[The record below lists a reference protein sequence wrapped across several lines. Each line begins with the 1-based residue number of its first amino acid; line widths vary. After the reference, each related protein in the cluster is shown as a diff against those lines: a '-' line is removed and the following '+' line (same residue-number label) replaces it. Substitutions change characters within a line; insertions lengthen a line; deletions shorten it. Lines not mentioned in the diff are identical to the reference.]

1 MARNAEMTVLSIPQP
16 RLTLE
21 DVAAAAQGA
30 QVALSRAGAQNI
42 ARAGDWMAG
51 IIAAGKPVYGVN
63 TGFGALADKAIPLD
77 KVSELQLNLIRSHA
91 AGAGEPLKPD
101 EVRAAMFLRAN
112 MLSKGYSG
120 VSRDLV
126 EQMLALLNRGVVPV
140 VPEFGSVGASGDL
153 APLAHIALVLVGR
166 GDAWFKGRRMKGAA
180 ALRAAGIEPYCL
192 RPKEGLS
199 LINGTEV
206 MAAIGALAIL
216 NAERLSGIADLAGA
230 LTCVATKANP
240 RVFAPDLQR
249 LKPHPG
255 QAKSAANLYAYL
267 RGARFDHARVQDA
280 YSIRCM
286 PQVHGA
292 ARDGI
297 AFGRGICETE
307 INSVTDNPVLMGTP
321 PQGKSEHSTFDI
333 RHSTSPAMVSGGN
346 FHGEAI
352 AFALDML
359 AIALTQLA
367 AISERRIFRL
377 LDPNLSGLPAFLV
390 AEPGLNSG
398 LMIAQLLAASL
409 VTDCKQLSAPASI
422 HSLPTSANQEDFVS
436 MGMNSALKARKVLDH
451 LATVLATEI
460 LCAAQGIELSH
471 HPIPPGLAPALSRI
485 RAQVPPFRA
494 DREIHPAIAK
504 IKSLLPDIGA

>member
-1 MARNAEMTVLSIPQP
+1 MTVLSIPQP

-255 QAKSAANLYAYL
+255 QAKSAANLYA
-267 RGARFDHARVQDA
+267 
-280 YSIRCM
+280 
-286 PQVHGA
+286 
-292 ARDGI
+292 
-297 AFGRGICETE
+297 
-307 INSVTDNPVLMGTP
+307 
-321 PQGKSEHSTFDI
+321 
-333 RHSTSPAMVSGGN
+333 
-346 FHGEAI
+346 
-352 AFALDML
+352 
-359 AIALTQLA
+359 
-367 AISERRIFRL
+367 
-377 LDPNLSGLPAFLV
+377 
-390 AEPGLNSG
+390 
-398 LMIAQLLAASL
+398 
-409 VTDCKQLSAPASI
+409 
-422 HSLPTSANQEDFVS
+422 
-436 MGMNSALKARKVLDH
+436 
-451 LATVLATEI
+451 
-460 LCAAQGIELSH
+460 
-471 HPIPPGLAPALSRI
+471 
-485 RAQVPPFRA
+485 
-494 DREIHPAIAK
+494 
-504 IKSLLPDIGA
+504 